1 MPTLARKPRPWVG
14 NVNRLGNQL
23 GTGRHATGRQR
34 APPGGAFGVYD
45 IMRLGEGELSFP
57 PPQGLHVQ
65 MGASGAEK
73 IGNLVENVA
82 AGRIA
87 PVEII
92 ARK

>member
-1 MPTLARKPRPWVG
+1 
-14 NVNRLGNQL
+14 
-23 GTGRHATGRQR
+23 
-34 APPGGAFGVYD
+34 
-45 IMRLGEGELSFP
+45 MRLGEGELSFP
-57 PPQGLHVQ
+57 PPLGLHVL

-82 AGRIA
+82 ASRIA